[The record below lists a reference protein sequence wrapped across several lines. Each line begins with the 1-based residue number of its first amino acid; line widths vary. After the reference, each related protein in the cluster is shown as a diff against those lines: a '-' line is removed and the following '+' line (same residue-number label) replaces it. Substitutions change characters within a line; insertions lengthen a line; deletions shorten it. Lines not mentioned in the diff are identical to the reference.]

1 MIERIAKILA
11 AFTEADLTNIT
22 EKTELIN
29 DLGLNSLDL
38 VNIVVEFE
46 EEFDIEVPDKKI
58 KNFVTIGDVTKY
70 LKTEC
75 GIAEQS
81 I

>member
-46 EEFDIEVPDKKI
+46 EEFDIEVPDREI
-58 KNFVTIGDVTKY
+58 KNFVTIGDVTEY
-70 LKTEC
+70 LKNKC
-75 GIAEQS
+75 GITE
-81 I
+81 